1 MSRKGNCWDNA
12 CMENFFGHLKAET
25 VRQFKGGKALSVDEI
40 EKLVDDYIVW
50 YNNWRI
56 QKKLGY
62 LSPVDYRKLA
72 T

>member
-12 CMENFFGHLKAET
+12 CMENFFGLMKSET
-25 VRQFKGGKALSVDEI
+25 IKQFKRLLSVDEMN
-40 EKLVDDYIVW
+40 KLIDDYIRW
-50 YNNWRI
+50 YNNARI

-62 LSPVDYRKLA
+62 LSPVDFRKLA